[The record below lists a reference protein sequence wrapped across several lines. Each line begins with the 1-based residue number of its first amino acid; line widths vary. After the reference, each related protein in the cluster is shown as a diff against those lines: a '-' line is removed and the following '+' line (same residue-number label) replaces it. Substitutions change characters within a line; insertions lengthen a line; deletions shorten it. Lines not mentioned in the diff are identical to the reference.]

1 MDRKVKPNSSKT
13 GTTIFL
19 ALLIFMVTA
28 FASIFLAAYHR
39 PTIDTFFSLWSSFL
53 KPQANAPP
61 AAPAPQMA
69 ARVGRP
75 LPLKRLLDNSG
86 IAFENGDFS
95 LADKFAKTDFCQ
107 LVQPVFPGKAPRW
120 EPSPFDSGA
129 NYCIGQMEEAP
140 AEAGAIG
147 NSLFLQIRRNAYG
160 AATMVR
166 LKIVLSPEHAQKAFT
181 SEFDDS
187 AAIILR
193 ELFLNDQKDIM
204 SDIKALRPF
213 DVVRFGIRIKLFEE
227 QSVPGAYNLMIEA
240 RCGKYECPAVS
251 PYYRLGLVRKDPA
264 PEAEIEAA
272 VPQPQ

>member
-1 MDRKVKPNSSKT
+1 MDSKVKPNSSKT

-19 ALLIFMVTA
+19 ALLIFMMSA

-39 PTIDTFFSLWSSFL
+39 PAIDTFFSLLSSSL
-53 KPQANAPP
+53 QPPAEAPP
-61 AAPAPQMA
+61 PAPAPQRT
-69 ARVGRP
+69 ARVERP
-75 LPLKRLLDNSG
+75 LPLKTLLDNSG

-107 LVQPVFPGKAPRW
+107 LVQPVFPQNAPRW
-120 EPSPFDSGA
+120 EASPFDSGA
-129 NYCIGQMEEAP
+129 SYCLGQMEEAP
-140 AEAGAIG
+140 AQAGAMG
-147 NSLFLQIRRNAYG
+147 NSLFLQIRRNSYG

-166 LKIVLSPEHAQKAFT
+166 LKIVVRPEIAQKAFT
-181 SEFDDS
+181 SEFEDC

-213 DVVRFGIRIKLFEE
+213 DIVRLGIRIKLFEE
-227 QSVPGAYNLMIEA
+227 QLIPGAYNLMIEA

-251 PYYRLGLVRKDPA
+251 PYYRLGMVRRDPA
-264 PEAEIEAA
+264 PDAPAETAE
-272 VPQPQ
+272 PQPQ